1 MLSKSNTT
9 VSDNK
14 GFAVFKL
21 SDSLDFLHRC
31 DFASTL
37 TAFDIH

>member
-21 SDSLDFLHRC
+21 SDSSDFLLRS
-31 DFASTL
+31 DFASRL
-37 TAFDIH
+37 TAFVIH